1 MNRNR
6 DDFPQSVKDTLAKR
20 TGYFCSNPDCRKPT
34 IGAQLG
40 DDKTVN
46 IGVASHIAAAAAG
59 GPRYDSSMTSEERAS
74 VDNGIW
80 LCANCSNLIDKDEQ
94 YYTVELLK
102 KWKQQAETHSH
113 HEISH
118 STVETRSQNTAS
130 STNIFNLMLLEKDL
144 TECLKWFSL
153 FDMSS
158 HIILDAENFPL
169 PDDWSTLITNN
180 SDFLGPVFALELY
193 DICNNIISLKQL
205 MQDEAERIRIQ
216 YPHNV
221 HKWIVDEQVVFYH
234 RRLKNI
240 ISRLSDSLT
249 QDTIN
254 ILAEKLNM

>member
-1 MNRNR
+1 MNRNK
-6 DDFPQSVKDTLAKR
+6 DDFPQSVKD
-20 TGYFCSNPDCRKPT
+20 
-34 IGAQLG
+34 
-40 DDKTVN
+40 
-46 IGVASHIAAAAAG
+46 IAF
-59 GPRYDSSMTSEERAS
+59 
-74 VDNGIW
+74 
-80 LCANCSNLIDKDEQ
+80 
-94 YYTVELLK
+94 
-102 KWKQQAETHSH
+102 
-113 HEISH
+113 
-118 STVETRSQNTAS
+118 

-158 HIILDAENFPL
+158 HIILGAENFPL

-193 DICNNIISLKQL
+193 DICNNIINLKQL

-216 YPHNV
+216 YPRSTLKCIADNRS
-221 HKWIVDEQVVFYH
+221 IFYC
-234 RRLKNI
+234 RRLKDI